1 MLYPREALE
10 RAMKIQEVILRE
22 LSGEITWVQA
32 AEILGC
38 NPRSLRRWLRRYER
52 WGYDGLLDRRRG
64 RPSPRRVPLAEVQ
77 RILRLYRERYA
88 EFSARHFWHFA
99 TRQHGVRLSYG
110 WVKAALQTAGLV
122 AKGRCRGRHRR
133 RREPRPCVGELLHL
147 DGSRH
152 QWLALDPGRYVTLI
166 AVVDD
171 ATTRLL
177 YAELTAAG
185 REQRRPHARPGG
197 HPRALRPAP
206 SPLHRP
212 RRLGGA
218 HPHLR
223 QRPGPHAPHPARPRS
238 AQLGIEHILGYSPQ
252 ARGRSERL
260 HRTGQDRLVKE
271 LKVAGIA
278 TLPAA
283 NRYLRER
290 FLPLYDELFSR
301 PPTTLPRPSSLSAA
315 STSPRS
321 CVTKR
326 SASSPATTPSA
337 STASCCSSPSS
348 RGGPPARASAS
359 WSASI

>member
-122 AKGRCRGRHRR
+122 AKGRRRGRHRR

-152 QWLALDPGRYVTLI
+152 QWLALDPGRYV
-166 AVVDD
+166 
-171 ATTRLL
+171 
-177 YAELTAAG
+177 
-185 REQRRPHARPGG
+185 
-197 HPRALRPAP
+197 
-206 SPLHRP
+206 
-212 RRLGGA
+212 
-218 HPHLR
+218 
-223 QRPGPHAPHPARPRS
+223 
-238 AQLGIEHILGYSPQ
+238 
-252 ARGRSERL
+252 
-260 HRTGQDRLVKE
+260 
-271 LKVAGIA
+271 KVAGIA
-278 TLPAA
+278 TLPAT

-290 FLPLYDELFSR
+290 FIPLYDELFSR